1 MNWPATLENDLNFAK
16 KRFEVE
22 PFSHEVFGEGYLVF
36 VRKEEAKAFRSASF
50 ALAIPIFSLDS
61 YVFFLPKEPYMIEP
75 KEIRVGKDKVVVHY
89 PRVRAFDREGREIE
103 KKAKEEAFIL
113 SGLSPFR
120 SELFLLIPYELP
132 YLLRT
137 VQGRLWH
144 KVSFTYIVTQDLS
157 PSEGLE
163 MGRKAGLKAVA
174 RKMLVDLVRKN
185 PWLQEKVPVSLDH
198 PVKSLWNIRKFLEES
213 DDASLVEEILKR

>member
-1 MNWPATLENDLNFAK
+1 MLENDLNFAK

-50 ALAIPIFSLDS
+50 ALAIPIFSPDS
-61 YVFFLPKEPYMIEP
+61 YVFFLPKEAYTIEP
-75 KEIRVGKDKVVVHY
+75 KEIWVGKDKVIFHY

-103 KKAKEEAFIL
+103 ERAKEEAFIL

-120 SELFLLIPYELP
+120 SELFVLVPYELP

-137 VQGRLWH
+137 VRGRLWH
-144 KVSFTYIVTQDLS
+144 KVSFTYIVTRDLS

-163 MGRKAGLKAVA
+163 MGRRAALKVVA
-174 RKMLVDLVRKN
+174 RRMLVDLVHKH
-185 PWLQEKVPVSLDH
+185 PWLQEKVPMSLDH

-213 DDASLVEEILKR
+213 DDENLVREILTR